1 MVTRS
6 TEIQSINCL
15 KIDETF
21 EVGFDADVFSLMNED
36 LETGDAYI
44 FTAKFLHCPFKS
56 MVHSVC
62 HVIYEISVLSRSKR
76 EFRHKPISIYICC
89 HNLSTYTTPQFQI
102 VAREISNLDEAVLNV
117 GILRM

>member
-56 MVHSVC
+56 IVHNSAC
-62 HVIYEISVLSRSKR
+62 HVIYDISVLSRSK
-76 EFRHKPISIYICC
+76 
-89 HNLSTYTTPQFQI
+89 
-102 VAREISNLDEAVLNV
+102 
-117 GILRM
+117 